1 METRNATIACAALF
15 AALSAGS
22 SAGADPVKLG
32 IPLPLSGN
40 AAAWGQQ
47 ARAALKVAQDEIK
60 SVGGL
65 PIEFV
70 IKDDASSPNESVV
83 VTRQMITADKVAVI
97 LGPFLSSAAQTT
109 IPLAKREQT
118 PFVEPSAAVPKL
130 LEPARP
136 FAVRIALINQDAN
149 RGPFEAWL
157 KQRKIKKIAVGFENS
172 NPATKDAG
180 GRQYVEGARAAGVDV
195 VNADSPVTWTVDMT
209 DFSAVVTRLRGY
221 GDIDAVAL
229 ANGNEAPL
237 MAKEMQ
243 RQGIKIPVWTG
254 NIFGDDQSLITR
266 AGDSVEGWIGV
277 SQNWSGDPKVQD
289 FVTKFRAK
297 LKEDTS
303 KDENPNTYAFNYYYA
318 ARATAEIVQKAGLNA
333 DSSLAQIRKAVTD
346 GWNGLK
352 GYKTPQGEISIG
364 SDGEANRPLFI
375 LEVKGGKWVMDQVY
389 QSQSQSQ

>member
-1 METRNATIACAALF
+1 MGMRRNAIAAVTLL
-15 AALSAGS
+15 AALSTGGLAS
-22 SAGADPVKLG
+22 SEPVKFG
-32 IPLPLSGN
+32 VPLPLSGN

-60 SVGGL
+60 AAGGL
-65 PIEFV
+65 PIDFV
-70 IKDDASSPNESVV
+70 VKDDASSPNESVV
-83 VTRQMITADKVAVI
+83 VTRQMIANDKVAVV

-130 LEPARP
+130 LDPARP
-136 FAVRIALINQDAN
+136 WAVRIALINQDAN

-180 GRQYVEGARAAGVDV
+180 GRQYVEGARAAGVEV

-209 DFSAVVTRLRGY
+209 DFSAVVTRMRGY

-243 RQGIKIPVWTG
+243 RQGMKVPVWTG

-297 LKEDTS
+297 LKEDTG
-303 KDENPNTYAFNYYYA
+303 KEENPNTYAFNYYYA
-318 ARATAEIVQKAGLNA
+318 ARATAEIVQKAGLKP
-333 DSSLAQIRKAVTD
+333 DSSLTEIRKALAD

-352 GYKTPQGEISIG
+352 GYKTLQGEISIG
-364 SDGEANRPLFI
+364 ADGEANRPLFI
-375 LEVKGGKWVMDQVY
+375 LEVKGGKWVMNQLY
-389 QSQSQSQ
+389 QAPSQ

>member
-1 METRNATIACAALF
+1 MRQSAIATVALL
-15 AALSAGS
+15 ATLSASGS
-22 SAGADPVKLG
+22 ASCEPVKFG
-32 IPLPLSGN
+32 APLPLSGN

-47 ARAALKVAQDEIK
+47 GRAALKVAQDEIK
-60 SVGGL
+60 SAGGL

-83 VTRQMITADKVAVI
+83 VTRQMIASDKVGVI

-130 LEPARP
+130 LDPARP
-136 FAVRIALINQDAN
+136 WAVRIALINQDAN

-180 GRQYVEGARAAGVDV
+180 GRQYVEGARAAGVEV

-209 DFSAVVTRLRGY
+209 DFSAVVTRLRSY
-221 GDIDAVAL
+221 GDIEAVAL

-243 RQGIKIPVWTG
+243 RQGMKVPVWTG

-297 LKEDTS
+297 LKEDTG
-303 KDENPNTYAFNYYYA
+303 KEENPNTYAFNYYYA
-318 ARATAEIVQKAGLNA
+318 ALATAEIVQKAGLKA
-333 DSSLAQIRKAVTD
+333 DSSLTEIRKAVSD

-364 SDGEANRPLFI
+364 ADGEANRPLFI
-375 LEVKGGKWVMDQVY
+375 LEVKGGKWVMNQLY
-389 QSQSQSQ
+389 QSPSQ

>member
-1 METRNATIACAALF
+1 MGMRKSAVAAVALLT
-15 AALSAGS
+15 ALSAGGS
-22 SAGADPVKLG
+22 VSAEPVKVG
-32 IPLPLSGN
+32 APLPLSGN

-47 ARAALKVAQDEIK
+47 GRAALKVAQDEIK
-60 SVGGL
+60 SAGGL

-83 VTRQMITADKVAVI
+83 VTRQMIASDKVGVI

-118 PFVEPSAAVPKL
+118 PFVEASAAVPKL
-130 LEPARP
+130 LDPARP
-136 FAVRIALINQDAN
+136 WAVRIALINQDAN

-180 GRQYVEGARAAGVDV
+180 GRQYVEGARAAGVEV

-209 DFSAVVTRLRGY
+209 DFSAVVTRLRSY
-221 GDIDAVAL
+221 GDIEAVAL

-243 RQGIKIPVWTG
+243 RQGMKVPVWTG
-254 NIFGDDQSLITR
+254 NIFGDDQSLIAR

-297 LKEDTS
+297 LKEDTG
-303 KDENPNTYAFNYYYA
+303 KEENPNTYAFNYYYA
-318 ARATAEIVQKAGLNA
+318 ALATAEIVQKAGLKA
-333 DSSLAQIRKAVTD
+333 DSSLTQIRKAVSD

-364 SDGEANRPLFI
+364 ADGEANRPLFI
-375 LEVKGGKWVMDQVY
+375 LEVKGGKWVMNQLY
-389 QSQSQSQ
+389 QSPSQ

>member
-1 METRNATIACAALF
+1 MRQGAIATIALL
-15 AALSAGS
+15 AALSAGG
-22 SAGADPVKLG
+22 SANSEPVKFG
-32 IPLPLSGN
+32 VPLPLSGN

-65 PIEFV
+65 PIDFV

-83 VTRQMITADKVAVI
+83 VTRQMIASDKAAVI
-97 LGPFLSSAAQTT
+97 IGPFLSSAAQTA

-130 LEPARP
+130 LDPARP
-136 FAVRIALINQDAN
+136 WGVRIALINQDAN

-157 KQRKIKKIAVGFENS
+157 KHRKIKKIAVGFENS

-180 GRQYVEGARAAGVDV
+180 GRQFVEGARAAGVEV

-209 DFSAVVTRLRGY
+209 DFSAVVTRLRSY
-221 GDIDAVAL
+221 GDIDAIAL

-243 RQGIKIPVWTG
+243 RQGIKVPVWTG

-297 LKEDTS
+297 LKEDTG
-303 KDENPNTYAFNYYYA
+303 KEENPNTYAFNYYYA
-318 ARATAEIVQKAGLNA
+318 ARATAEIVHKAGLTT
-333 DSSLAQIRKAVTD
+333 DSSLTQIRKAVSD

-364 SDGEANRPLFI
+364 SDGEATRPLFI
-375 LEVKGGKWVMDQVY
+375 LEVKGGKWVMDQIY
-389 QSQSQSQ
+389 HPQSQ